1 MAEPVTILGA
11 GLAGCEAAW
20 QLANRGIPVTLWE
33 MKPDKMTPA
42 HHSPLLGE
50 LVCSN
55 SLRSDQLENAV
66 GLLKEELRRL
76 NSLILRCADT
86 HRVAAGGAL
95 AVDRMAF
102 SQAITEAIQGHPNIT
117 LQSGEVK
124 ALPEEGQV
132 IVATGPLTADD
143 LAQDIARRFPAGG
156 YLHFYD
162 AAAPLVTFESIDM
175 DSAWFASRYD
185 KGTADYINCPLTQEE
200 YLAFCAQLKKVP
212 LEQQEHQLREVIA
225 MTQLEPVQSRLIGN
239 LSKGYRQRVGLAQAI
254 LGYPPILILDEPTVG
269 LDPKQII
276 EVRSLIHN
284 LAKEHTVILSSHIL
298 SEVQAVCDQI
308 IILHHGK
315 LLANDTPEGLEE
327 QLGGRRLL
335 LTAKGDKE
343 QVEQILSRT
352 SGVQS
357 AQLTQDGELTHG
369 TLQLEGED
377 PRETLFFAFAQA
389 GLPLL
394 DFHLDETSLE
404 QIFLGLTQEQPPVP
418 DKPSRL
424 RWRRKAAEPVAV
436 VSADEAKE
444 VPDESDL

>member
-1 MAEPVTILGA
+1 MIEINGIYKNFGAKQALRDVSFNVAEGEIMGFLGPNGA
-11 GLAGCEAAW
+11 GKTTTMNILTGYLSATAGTARIDGVDVLE
-20 QLANRGIPVTLWE
+20 
-33 MKPDKMTPA
+33 KP
-42 HHSPLLGE
+42 
-50 LVCSN
+50 LVAKSKI
-55 SLRSDQLENAV
+55 
-66 GLLKEELRRL
+66 G
-76 NSLILRCADT
+76 
-86 HRVAAGGAL
+86 
-95 AVDRMAF
+95 F
-102 SQAITEAIQGHPNIT
+102 
-117 LQSGEVK
+117 
-124 ALPEEGQV
+124 LPEQP
-132 IVATGPLTADD
+132 PL
-143 LAQDIARRFPAGG
+143 
-156 YLHFYD
+156 YM
-162 AAAPLVTFESIDM
+162 DM
-175 DSAWFASRYD
+175 
-185 KGTADYINCPLTQEE
+185 TVEE

-315 LLANDTPEGLEE
+315 LLANDAPEGLEE

>member
-1 MAEPVTILGA
+1 MIEINGIYKNFGAKQALRDVSFNVAEGEIMGFLGPNGA
-11 GLAGCEAAW
+11 GKTTTMNILTGYLSATAGTARIDGVDVLE
-20 QLANRGIPVTLWE
+20 
-33 MKPDKMTPA
+33 KP
-42 HHSPLLGE
+42 
-50 LVCSN
+50 LVAKSKI
-55 SLRSDQLENAV
+55 
-66 GLLKEELRRL
+66 G
-76 NSLILRCADT
+76 
-86 HRVAAGGAL
+86 
-95 AVDRMAF
+95 F
-102 SQAITEAIQGHPNIT
+102 
-117 LQSGEVK
+117 
-124 ALPEEGQV
+124 LPEQP
-132 IVATGPLTADD
+132 PL
-143 LAQDIARRFPAGG
+143 
-156 YLHFYD
+156 YM
-162 AAAPLVTFESIDM
+162 DM
-175 DSAWFASRYD
+175 
-185 KGTADYINCPLTQEE
+185 TVEE

-369 TLQLEGED
+369 ILQLEGED

>member
-1 MAEPVTILGA
+1 MIEIR
-11 GLAGCEAAW
+11 
-20 QLANRGIPVTLWE
+20 N
-33 MKPDKMTPA
+33 
-42 HHSPLLGE
+42 
-50 LVCSN
+50 LVKRYGN
-55 SLRSDQLENAV
+55 
-66 GLLKEELRRL
+66 
-76 NSLILRCADT
+76 
-86 HRVAAGGAL
+86 HL
-95 AVDRMAF
+95 AVDHLNLTLEMGKVYGFLGPNGAGK
-102 SQAITEAIQGHPNIT
+102 STTMNIMTGYLSATEGDVVVNGHSILDEP
-117 LQSGEVK
+117 EEAK
-124 ALPEEGQV
+124 ACIGYLPEQP
-132 IVATGPLTADD
+132 PL
-143 LAQDIARRFPAGG
+143 
-156 YLHFYD
+156 YM
-162 AAAPLVTFESIDM
+162 DM
-175 DSAWFASRYD
+175 
-185 KGTADYINCPLTQEE
+185 TVEE

-335 LTAKGDKE
+335 LTAKGDKG
-343 QVEQILSRT
+343 QVEAILSQT
-352 SGVQS
+352 PGVQS
-357 AQLTQDGELTHG
+357 AKLTQDGALTQG

-377 PRETLFFAFAQA
+377 PREALFFAFAQA

-404 QIFLGLTQEQPPVP
+404 QIFLGLTQEQPQAPA
-418 DKPSRL
+418 KPSRL
-424 RWRRKAAEPVAV
+424 RWRRKATEPVAV
-436 VSADEAKE
+436 VSVDEGKE

>member
-1 MAEPVTILGA
+1 MVEVSHLSKNYGSHPAIRDLTFSVADGQVYGLLGPNGA
-11 GLAGCEAAW
+11 GKSTIMNILTSYLAPTG
-20 QLANRGIPVTLWE
+20 
-33 MKPDKMTPA
+33 
-42 HHSPLLGE
+42 
-50 LVCSN
+50 
-55 SLRSDQLENAV
+55 
-66 GLLKEELRRL
+66 
-76 NSLILRCADT
+76 
-86 HRVAAGGAL
+86 
-95 AVDRMAF
+95 
-102 SQAITEAIQGHPNIT
+102 
-117 LQSGEVK
+117 GEVK
-124 ALPEEGQV
+124 VAGFSLPEQ
-132 IVATGPLTADD
+132 
-143 LAQDIARRFPAGG
+143 AQQAKACVG
-156 YLHFYD
+156 YLPEQP
-162 AAAPLVTFESIDM
+162 PLYMDM
-175 DSAWFASRYD
+175 
-185 KGTADYINCPLTQEE
+185 TVEE

-254 LGYPPILILDEPTVG
+254 LRYPPILILDEPTVG

-335 LTAKGDKE
+335 LTAKGDKG
-343 QVEQILSRT
+343 QVEAILSQT
-352 SGVQS
+352 PGVQS
-357 AQLTQDGELTHG
+357 AELTQDGELTHG

-377 PRETLFFAFAQA
+377 PREALFFAFAQA

-404 QIFLGLTQEQPPVP
+404 QIFLGLTQEQPQAPA
-418 DKPSRL
+418 KPSRL
-424 RWRRKAAEPVAV
+424 RWRRKATEPVAV
-436 VSADEAKE
+436 VSVDEGKE

>member
-1 MAEPVTILGA
+1 MIEINGIYKNFGAKQALRDVSFNVAEGEIMGFLGPNGA
-11 GLAGCEAAW
+11 GKTTTMNILTGYLSATAGTARIDGVDVLE
-20 QLANRGIPVTLWE
+20 
-33 MKPDKMTPA
+33 KP
-42 HHSPLLGE
+42 
-50 LVCSN
+50 LVAKSKI
-55 SLRSDQLENAV
+55 
-66 GLLKEELRRL
+66 G
-76 NSLILRCADT
+76 
-86 HRVAAGGAL
+86 
-95 AVDRMAF
+95 F
-102 SQAITEAIQGHPNIT
+102 
-117 LQSGEVK
+117 
-124 ALPEEGQV
+124 LPEQP
-132 IVATGPLTADD
+132 PL
-143 LAQDIARRFPAGG
+143 
-156 YLHFYD
+156 YM
-162 AAAPLVTFESIDM
+162 DM
-175 DSAWFASRYD
+175 
-185 KGTADYINCPLTQEE
+185 TVEE

-357 AQLTQDGELTHG
+357 AQLTQDGELTRG

>member
-1 MAEPVTILGA
+1 MIEVSHLTKKYGS
-11 GLAGCEAAW
+11 
-20 QLANRGIPVTLWE
+20 R
-33 MKPDKMTPA
+33 
-42 HHSPLLGE
+42 
-50 LVCSN
+50 
-55 SLRSDQLENAV
+55 
-66 GLLKEELRRL
+66 
-76 NSLILRCADT
+76 
-86 HRVAAGGAL
+86 L
-95 AVDRMAF
+95 AVDDVSFTVEDGRIYGLLGPNGAGKSTIMNILTGYLSAT
-102 SQAITEAIQGHPNIT
+102 SGQVTVAGHP
-117 LQSGEVK
+117 
-124 ALPEEGQV
+124 LPEE
-132 IVATGPLTADD
+132 AD
-143 LAQDIARRFPAGG
+143 AAKACVG
-156 YLHFYD
+156 YLPEQP
-162 AAAPLVTFESIDM
+162 PLYMDM
-175 DSAWFASRYD
+175 
-185 KGTADYINCPLTQEE
+185 TVEE
-200 YLAFCAQLKKVP
+200 YLVFCAQLKKVP

-335 LTAKGDKE
+335 LTAKGDKG
-343 QVEQILSRT
+343 QVEAILSQT
-352 SGVQS
+352 PGVQS
-357 AQLTQDGELTHG
+357 AELTQDGALTRG

-377 PRETLFFAFAQA
+377 PREALFFAFAQA

-404 QIFLGLTQEQPPVP
+404 QIFLGLTQEQPQAPA
-418 DKPSRL
+418 KPSRL
-424 RWRRKAAEPVAV
+424 RWRRKATEPVAV
-436 VSADEAKE
+436 VSVDEGKE

>member
-1 MAEPVTILGA
+1 MATCPRAIDSGWGWLRPFWGIRPV
-11 GLAGCEAAW
+11 
-20 QLANRGIPVTLWE
+20 
-33 MKPDKMTPA
+33 
-42 HHSPLLGE
+42 
-50 LVCSN
+50 
-55 SLRSDQLENAV
+55 
-66 GLLKEELRRL
+66 
-76 NSLILRCADT
+76 
-86 HRVAAGGAL
+86 
-95 AVDRMAF
+95 
-102 SQAITEAIQGHPNIT
+102 
-117 LQSGEVK
+117 
-124 ALPEEGQV
+124 
-132 IVATGPLTADD
+132 
-143 LAQDIARRFPAGG
+143 
-156 YLHFYD
+156 
-162 AAAPLVTFESIDM
+162 
-175 DSAWFASRYD
+175 
-185 KGTADYINCPLTQEE
+185 
-200 YLAFCAQLKKVP
+200 
-212 LEQQEHQLREVIA
+212 
-225 MTQLEPVQSRLIGN
+225 
-239 LSKGYRQRVGLAQAI
+239 
-254 LGYPPILILDEPTVG
+254 LILDEPTVG

-357 AQLTQDGELTHG
+357 AQLTQDGELTRG

>member
-1 MAEPVTILGA
+1 MIEINGIYKNFGAKQALRDVSFNVAEGEIMGFLGPNGA
-11 GLAGCEAAW
+11 GKTTTMNILTGYLSATAGTARIDGVDVLE
-20 QLANRGIPVTLWE
+20 
-33 MKPDKMTPA
+33 KP
-42 HHSPLLGE
+42 
-50 LVCSN
+50 LVAKSKI
-55 SLRSDQLENAV
+55 
-66 GLLKEELRRL
+66 G
-76 NSLILRCADT
+76 
-86 HRVAAGGAL
+86 
-95 AVDRMAF
+95 F
-102 SQAITEAIQGHPNIT
+102 
-117 LQSGEVK
+117 
-124 ALPEEGQV
+124 LPEQP
-132 IVATGPLTADD
+132 PL
-143 LAQDIARRFPAGG
+143 
-156 YLHFYD
+156 YM
-162 AAAPLVTFESIDM
+162 DM
-175 DSAWFASRYD
+175 
-185 KGTADYINCPLTQEE
+185 TVEE

>member
-1 MAEPVTILGA
+1 M
-11 GLAGCEAAW
+11 
-20 QLANRGIPVTLWE
+20 
-33 MKPDKMTPA
+33 
-42 HHSPLLGE
+42 
-50 LVCSN
+50 
-55 SLRSDQLENAV
+55 
-66 GLLKEELRRL
+66 
-76 NSLILRCADT
+76 
-86 HRVAAGGAL
+86 
-95 AVDRMAF
+95 
-102 SQAITEAIQGHPNIT
+102 
-117 LQSGEVK
+117 
-124 ALPEEGQV
+124 
-132 IVATGPLTADD
+132 
-143 LAQDIARRFPAGG
+143 
-156 YLHFYD
+156 
-162 AAAPLVTFESIDM
+162 
-175 DSAWFASRYD
+175 
-185 KGTADYINCPLTQEE
+185 
-200 YLAFCAQLKKVP
+200 
-212 LEQQEHQLREVIA
+212 
-225 MTQLEPVQSRLIGN
+225 
-239 LSKGYRQRVGLAQAI
+239 AQAI
-254 LGYPPILILDEPTVG
+254 LGKPSVIILDEPTVG

-276 EVRSLIHN
+276 EIRDMIKGLG
-284 LAKEHTVILSSHIL
+284 KQHTVILSSHIL

>member
-1 MAEPVTILGA
+1 MIEIR
-11 GLAGCEAAW
+11 
-20 QLANRGIPVTLWE
+20 N
-33 MKPDKMTPA
+33 
-42 HHSPLLGE
+42 
-50 LVCSN
+50 LVK
-55 SLRSDQLENAV
+55 RYGD
-66 GLLKEELRRL
+66 
-76 NSLILRCADT
+76 
-86 HRVAAGGAL
+86 HL
-95 AVDRMAF
+95 AVDHLNLTLEMGKVYGFLGPNGAGK
-102 SQAITEAIQGHPNIT
+102 STTMNIMTGYLSATEGDVVVNGHSILDEP
-117 LQSGEVK
+117 EEAK
-124 ALPEEGQV
+124 ACIGYLPEQP
-132 IVATGPLTADD
+132 PL
-143 LAQDIARRFPAGG
+143 
-156 YLHFYD
+156 YM
-162 AAAPLVTFESIDM
+162 DM
-175 DSAWFASRYD
+175 
-185 KGTADYINCPLTQEE
+185 TVEE

-239 LSKGYRQRVGLAQAI
+239 LSKGYRQRVGVAQAI

-315 LLANDTPEGLEE
+315 LLANDTEE

-352 SGVQS
+352 SGV
-357 AQLTQDGELTHG
+357 QLTQDGELTHG

>member
-1 MAEPVTILGA
+1 MIEVKHLTKRYGKHTAVDDISFTVQDGCIYGLLGPNGA
-11 GLAGCEAAW
+11 GKSTTMNMITGYLAPTGGTVAIDGHDVQEEPKEA
-20 QLANRGIPVTLWE
+20 
-33 MKPDKMTPA
+33 
-42 HHSPLLGE
+42 
-50 LVCSN
+50 
-55 SLRSDQLENAV
+55 
-66 GLLKEELRRL
+66 
-76 NSLILRCADT
+76 
-86 HRVAAGGAL
+86 
-95 AVDRMAF
+95 
-102 SQAITEAIQGHPNIT
+102 
-117 LQSGEVK
+117 K
-124 ALPEEGQV
+124 ACIGYLPEQP
-132 IVATGPLTADD
+132 PL
-143 LAQDIARRFPAGG
+143 
-156 YLHFYD
+156 YM
-162 AAAPLVTFESIDM
+162 DM
-175 DSAWFASRYD
+175 
-185 KGTADYINCPLTQEE
+185 TVEE

-335 LTAKGDKE
+335 LTAKGDKG
-343 QVEQILSRT
+343 QVEAILSQT
-352 SGVQS
+352 PGVQS
-357 AQLTQDGELTHG
+357 AELTQDGELTHG

-377 PRETLFFAFAQA
+377 PREALFFAFAQA

-404 QIFLGLTQEQPPVP
+404 QIFLGLTQEQPQAPA
-418 DKPSRL
+418 KPSRL
-424 RWRRKAAEPVAV
+424 RWRRKATEPVAV
-436 VSADEAKE
+436 VSVDEGKE

>member
-1 MAEPVTILGA
+1 MIEINGIYKNFGAKQALRDVSFNVAEGEIMGFLGPNGA
-11 GLAGCEAAW
+11 GKTTTMNILTGYLSATAGTARIDGVDVLE
-20 QLANRGIPVTLWE
+20 
-33 MKPDKMTPA
+33 KP
-42 HHSPLLGE
+42 
-50 LVCSN
+50 LVAKSKI
-55 SLRSDQLENAV
+55 
-66 GLLKEELRRL
+66 G
-76 NSLILRCADT
+76 
-86 HRVAAGGAL
+86 
-95 AVDRMAF
+95 F
-102 SQAITEAIQGHPNIT
+102 
-117 LQSGEVK
+117 
-124 ALPEEGQV
+124 LPEQP
-132 IVATGPLTADD
+132 PL
-143 LAQDIARRFPAGG
+143 
-156 YLHFYD
+156 YM
-162 AAAPLVTFESIDM
+162 DM
-175 DSAWFASRYD
+175 
-185 KGTADYINCPLTQEE
+185 TVEE

-254 LGYPPILILDEPTVG
+254 LRYPPILILDEPTVG

-335 LTAKGDKE
+335 LTAKGDKG
-343 QVEQILSRT
+343 QVEAILSQT
-352 SGVQS
+352 PGVQS
-357 AQLTQDGELTHG
+357 AELTQDGELTHG

-377 PRETLFFAFAQA
+377 PREALFFAFAQA

-404 QIFLGLTQEQPPVP
+404 QIFLGLTQEQPQAPA
-418 DKPSRL
+418 KPSRL
-424 RWRRKAAEPVAV
+424 RWRRKATEPVAV
-436 VSADEAKE
+436 VSVDEGKE

>member
-1 MAEPVTILGA
+1 
-11 GLAGCEAAW
+11 
-20 QLANRGIPVTLWE
+20 
-33 MKPDKMTPA
+33 
-42 HHSPLLGE
+42 
-50 LVCSN
+50 
-55 SLRSDQLENAV
+55 
-66 GLLKEELRRL
+66 
-76 NSLILRCADT
+76 
-86 HRVAAGGAL
+86 
-95 AVDRMAF
+95 
-102 SQAITEAIQGHPNIT
+102 
-117 LQSGEVK
+117 
-124 ALPEEGQV
+124 
-132 IVATGPLTADD
+132 
-143 LAQDIARRFPAGG
+143 
-156 YLHFYD
+156 
-162 AAAPLVTFESIDM
+162 
-175 DSAWFASRYD
+175 
-185 KGTADYINCPLTQEE
+185 
-200 YLAFCAQLKKVP
+200 
-212 LEQQEHQLREVIA
+212 

-335 LTAKGDKE
+335 LTAKGDKG
-343 QVEQILSRT
+343 QVERILSQT
-352 SGVQS
+352 PGVQS
-357 AQLTQDGELTHG
+357 AELTQDGELTHG

-377 PRETLFFAFAQA
+377 PREALFFAFAQA

-404 QIFLGLTQEQPPVP
+404 QIFLGLTQEQPQAPA
-418 DKPSRL
+418 KPSRL
-424 RWRRKAAEPVAV
+424 RWRRKATEPVAV
-436 VSADEAKE
+436 VSVDEGKE

>member
-1 MAEPVTILGA
+1 MIQVEHLTKRYGGHTAVDDISFTVEDGCIYGLLGPNGAGKSTTMNIITGYLSATDGTVTINGHDIA
-11 GLAGCEAAW
+11 EEPAA
-20 QLANRGIPVTLWE
+20 A
-33 MKPDKMTPA
+33 
-42 HHSPLLGE
+42 
-50 LVCSN
+50 
-55 SLRSDQLENAV
+55 
-66 GLLKEELRRL
+66 
-76 NSLILRCADT
+76 
-86 HRVAAGGAL
+86 
-95 AVDRMAF
+95 
-102 SQAITEAIQGHPNIT
+102 
-117 LQSGEVK
+117 K
-124 ALPEEGQV
+124 ACIGYLPEQP
-132 IVATGPLTADD
+132 PL
-143 LAQDIARRFPAGG
+143 
-156 YLHFYD
+156 YM
-162 AAAPLVTFESIDM
+162 DM
-175 DSAWFASRYD
+175 
-185 KGTADYINCPLTQEE
+185 TVEE

-254 LGYPPILILDEPTVG
+254 LRYPPILILDEPTVG

-335 LTAKGDKE
+335 LTAKGDKG
-343 QVEQILSRT
+343 QVEAILSQT
-352 SGVQS
+352 PGVQS
-357 AQLTQDGELTHG
+357 AELTQDGELTHG

-377 PRETLFFAFAQA
+377 PREALFFAFAQA

-404 QIFLGLTQEQPPVP
+404 QIFLGLTQEQPQAPA
-418 DKPSRL
+418 KPSRL
-424 RWRRKAAEPVAV
+424 RWRRKATEPVAV
-436 VSADEAKE
+436 VSVDEGKE